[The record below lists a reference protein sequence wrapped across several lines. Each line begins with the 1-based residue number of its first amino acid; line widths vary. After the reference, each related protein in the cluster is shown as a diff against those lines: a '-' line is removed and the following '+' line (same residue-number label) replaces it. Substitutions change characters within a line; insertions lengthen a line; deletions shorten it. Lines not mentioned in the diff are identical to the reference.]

1 MAKSTSEIFTGFEG
15 SNNELIPLL
24 QNIQDEYGY
33 LSEDSMSDV
42 GKFLRIPLSKVWATA
57 TFYTQFRFKP
67 IGDKHVMLCRG
78 TACHVKGAPRILD
91 ELELKLGI
99 EEGETSK
106 DGEFSLES
114 VACIGACG
122 LAPCITINEKV
133 KGRLTPKMVG
143 KLFETKEGRDK

>member
-1 MAKSTSEIFTGFEG
+1 MSKNTEEIFSAFQGTK
-15 SNNELIPLL
+15 NDLIPLL

-33 LSEDSMSDV
+33 LSEASMAEV
-42 GKFLRIPLSKVWATA
+42 GGFLRIPLSKVWATA

-67 IGDKHVMLCRG
+67 IGNNHVMLCRG

-99 EEGETSK
+99 EEGETSE
-106 DGEFSLES
+106 DGEHSLES

-122 LAPCITINEKV
+122 LAPCITINEEV
-133 KGRLTPKMVG
+133 KGRLTPKMVA
-143 KLFETKEGRDK
+143 KLFENKDGGDK